1 MNIEEILDQFD
12 YRSIIENSM
21 ELKGLKTLPFE
32 ESFNGGF
39 YLFVPNSENSIEV
52 GLGKKTKLDKLVC
65 LRYLNEDSNEL
76 LPDELVDFSIGKLFD
91 YKQAITGLGKF
102 KKQGK
107 RLIFDFKGV
116 KISFEISNK
125 QTIELIEITD
135 KNGIQLNL
143 KNQGNLQKF
152 EQIKGAENSE
162 TIQSKLIGT
171 WIFSKELTRSFLK
184 DEKTLEQCCL
194 RAQDENK
201 LIFSKNGELA
211 IEGRSRT
218 FKLKYKISR
227 ISKKDILNLK
237 ILTERYDVLDKRYK
251 MSESGLEYYPN
262 TNEGLVFI
270 YQKE

>member
-1 MNIEEILDQFD
+1 MHDYYFVKNNFVERIVPIGILRFLQRIRPKTSTNYSLERIDD
-12 YRSIIENSM
+12 VDISIQ
-21 ELKGLKTLPFE
+21 
-32 ESFNGGF
+32 
-39 YLFVPNSENSIEV
+39 
-52 GLGKKTKLDKLVC
+52 
-65 LRYLNEDSNEL
+65 DSLERH
-76 LPDELVDFSIGKLFD
+76 I
-91 YKQAITGLGKF
+91 
-102 KKQGK
+102 K
-107 RLIFDFKGV
+107 R
-116 KISFEISNK
+116 ISFEISNK